1 MSSPEGHEV
10 SCLGFGKK
18 RRALRVWS
26 AGDKVVL
33 QIEAGNHSTEVLQA
47 PPGEVAFLSDEEV
60 DLVISA
66 LLEARKQARQTGG
79 QWIANSGGAA

>member
-18 RRALRVWS
+18 HRALRVWS

-33 QIEAGNHSTEVLQA
+33 QA
-47 PPGEVAFLSDEEV
+47 PPGEVAFLSEEEV

-66 LLEARKQARQTGG
+66 LLEARKQTRQAGA

>member
-18 RRALRVWS
+18 RRSMRVWS
-26 AGDKVVL
+26 AGDKVV
-33 QIEAGNHSTEVLQA
+33 VQA
-47 PPGEVAFLSDEEV
+47 PPGEVAFLSEEEV

-66 LLEARKQARQTGG
+66 LLEARKQARQTGS
-79 QWIANSGGAA
+79 QWIASSGGAA

>member
-1 MSSPEGHEV
+1 MSSPEGHAV

-33 QIEAGNHSTEVLQA
+33 QA
-47 PPGEVAFLSDEEV
+47 PPGEVAFLSEEEV

-66 LLEARKQARQTGG
+66 LLEARKQARQTGA